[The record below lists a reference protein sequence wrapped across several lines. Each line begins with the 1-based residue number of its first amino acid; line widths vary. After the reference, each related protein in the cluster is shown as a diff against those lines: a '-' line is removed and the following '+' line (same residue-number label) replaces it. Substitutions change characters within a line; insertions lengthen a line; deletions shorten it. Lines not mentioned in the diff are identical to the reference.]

1 VRSDVLLAGTLAVVA
16 AVELTTGYAFERTD
30 EPGPLPLHFVIA
42 VAAASALAWRR
53 LLPLYVAPGVML
65 LYAVQPMLVALPNL
79 YVPLVVHLI
88 AVYSLAVYAASWRGI
103 ALASGVV
110 AAFAVVLGGQEPSDP
125 VGSAATGVVFTVIA
139 VAVGAVVRRYRQR
152 TNEMRQERDQAE
164 AHARAVAIEARARIA
179 RELHDVVAHGMSI
192 VVLQARG
199 GRHMIAADPA
209 QARTAF
215 DAIEEVASECLD
227 EMRRLL
233 GILRGN
239 GVTPAPLAPQPKLH
253 ELVALVEQAQASGAA
268 VQLTISGEQRTLAPA
283 IELSAY
289 RIAQEALTN
298 ALKHAP
304 GSRTEIHLRYD
315 DDMLVIEVTDDGPGD
330 EGRPAGH
337 GLTGMRERAELFGGT
352 LEVGPS
358 KTGGFGVC
366 ARLPMTRMPA

>member
-1 VRSDVLLAGTLAVVA
+1 MRSDVFLAGTLAVVA
-16 AVELTTGYAFERTD
+16 VVELTTGYAFERTD
-30 EPGPLPLHFVIA
+30 EAGPLPLHFVIA
-42 VAAASALAWRR
+42 VAATSALAWRR
-53 LLPLYVAPGVML
+53 VIPLYVAPVVML
-65 LYAVQPMLVALPNL
+65 LYAVQPLLVALPNL

-88 AVYSLAVYAASWRGI
+88 AVYSLVVYAAGWRGI
-103 ALASGVV
+103 SLAAAVV
-110 AAFAVVLGGQEPSDP
+110 AAFAVLLGLQDPSDP
-125 VGSAATGVVFTVIA
+125 VGSAATGVVFTAIA
-139 VAVGAVVRRYRQR
+139 VAVGAVVRRYRR
-152 TNEMRQERDQAE
+152 RADVMREERDQAE
-164 AHARAVAIEARARIA
+164 ARARAVAIEARARIA

-215 DAIEEVASECLD
+215 DVIEEVASECLD

-233 GILRGN
+233 GILRGD
-239 GVTPAPLAPQPKLH
+239 GILPAPLAPQPKLH
-253 ELVALVEQAQASGAA
+253 ELVSLVEQAQLSGAA
-268 VQLTISGEQRTLAPA
+268 VQLTISGEQRALAPA

-289 RIAQEALTN
+289 RIVQEGLTN

-304 GSRTEIHLRYD
+304 GCRTEIHIRYD
-315 DDMLVIEVTDDGPGD
+315 DDMLVVEVTDDGPGG

-358 KTGGFGVC
+358 QTGGFGVC
-366 ARLPMTRMPA
+366 ARLPMTRVPV